1 MPRRA
6 PLCAVCGG
14 GGSHGCKS
22 MPDSVNV
29 SELQPSME
37 RHTSGA
43 SSSPNCKKPL
53 HHIIHR
59 VCYYLLLQMMVV
71 VIHLIWSGLNISKSL
86 IMQSVFRVRL

>member
-6 PLCAVCGG
+6 PVCAVCGG

-29 SELQPSME
+29 SEIQPSME

-43 SSSPNCKKPL
+43 SSSPNCKKRQTL
-53 HHIIHR
+53 HHIINS
-59 VCYYLLLQMMVV
+59 VCYYLLCGDNGNTFNLFWAEY
-71 VIHLIWSGLNISKSL
+71 LCL
-86 IMQSVFRVRL
+86 